1 MPKDIE
7 GVEIAVGDIVYYAR
21 KQPGSAKGLLVKR
34 SVTKIKGNHV
44 YMDRYIATDT
54 EKQIVIRTKV
64 RKKKLE
70 KLIDE

>member
-1 MPKDIE
+1 MAKDIE
-7 GVEIAVGDIVYYAR
+7 GVEIDIGDVVYYAR

-44 YMDRYIATDT
+44 YMDRYVATDP
-54 EKQIVIRTKV
+54 ENQIVIRKKV

-70 KLIDE
+70 KLTDE